1 MFVIAASSLGL
12 SAHEVR
18 PAIADLTIEG
28 QSLALDIQLN
38 LEAFVAGIN
47 LTEVTD
53 TNDAPQASSYDSLRA
68 KGPAALEADFRR
80 FWPQMQDG
88 LNIEVGGTRVV
99 PELAGVTVPEVGEI
113 DLPRDSHISVTANL
127 PANDDGVTVGWD
139 RGFGPLVLRQTGE
152 AEGLYTGYLTDGQS
166 SAVIPR
172 IGSAR
177 ESAVQAFGTY
187 IKIGF
192 EHILPKGLDHILFV
206 LGLFFLSLKLRPL
219 LLQITAFTVA
229 HTVALALGILG
240 YVAVPSSIVEPLI
253 AASIVYVAV
262 ENVLTKDISRWRP
275 FVVFGF
281 GLLHG
286 LGFAAVLGDIG
297 LDPQRFILGLIGFN
311 VGVELGQLTVISLAF
326 LAVGAWFRHRAW
338 YRGRISNP
346 ASVTIALVG
355 GYWFVE
361 RVWG

>member
-1 MFVIAASSLGL
+1 MLVICAAAL
-12 SAHEVR
+12 SGHAHEVR
-18 PAIADLTIEG
+18 PAIADLTIDG
-28 QSLALDIQLN
+28 RSLTLEIQLN
-38 LEAFVAGIN
+38 VEAFVAGIN

-53 TNDAPQASSYDSLRA
+53 TNDATQAGDYDSLRA
-68 KGPAALEADFRR
+68 KAPEALEADFRN
-80 FWPQMQDG
+80 FWPQMQAG
-88 LNIEVGGTRVV
+88 LNIEVGGERII
-99 PELAGVTVPEVGEI
+99 PELTGVTIGEVGEI
-113 DLPRDSHISVTANL
+113 DLPRDSQIFMTATL

-139 RGFGPLVLRQTGE
+139 RSFGPLVLRQAGE
-152 AEGLYTGYLTDGQS
+152 VESAYTGYLTDGES

-172 IGSAR
+172 MGAASEGAL
-177 ESAVQAFGTY
+177 QAFGTY

-240 YVAVPSSIVEPLI
+240 YVNVPATIVEPLI

-262 ENVLTKDISRWRP
+262 ENILTKDISRWRP

-286 LGFAAVLGDIG
+286 LGFAAVLGEIG
-297 LDPQRFILGLIGFN
+297 LDPQRFVLGLIGFN
-311 VGVELGQLTVISLAF
+311 VGVELGQLTVIALAF
-326 LAVGAWFRHRAW
+326 LAVGAWFRHQDW
-338 YRGRISNP
+338 YRTRISNP
-346 ASVTIALVG
+346 ASFMIALVG

-361 RVWG
+361 RVWF